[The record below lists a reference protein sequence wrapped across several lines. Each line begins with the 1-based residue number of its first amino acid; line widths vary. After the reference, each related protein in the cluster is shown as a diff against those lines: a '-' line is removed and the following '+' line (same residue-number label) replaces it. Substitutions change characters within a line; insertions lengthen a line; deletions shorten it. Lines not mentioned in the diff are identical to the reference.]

1 MSMPNPMRDDPEAPA
16 RSGWVHEHPLTLG
29 LGIALV
35 LAIVV
40 VIILLLTGGL
50 AANPPYSTW
59 CDHASA
65 PTGQTVAN
73 RIYESR
79 SGDIAVVPADRT
91 C

>member
-1 MSMPNPMRDDPEAPA
+1 MSMPNPMRDDFEPPA
-16 RSGWVHEHPLTLG
+16 RSGWVHDHPITTG

-59 CDHASA
+59 CDQG
-65 PTGQTVAN
+65 PNGN
-73 RIYESR
+73 RIYESH
-79 SGDIAVVPADRT
+79 SGDIAVVPADKT